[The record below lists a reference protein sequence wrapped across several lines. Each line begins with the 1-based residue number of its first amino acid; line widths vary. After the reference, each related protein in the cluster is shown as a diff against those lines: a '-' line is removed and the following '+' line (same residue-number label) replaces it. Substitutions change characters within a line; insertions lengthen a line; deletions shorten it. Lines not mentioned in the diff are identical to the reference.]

1 MLFRSQV
8 ACEMHDGLLDGLTK
22 LKQFQGREL
31 IRKTD
36 VEKLVLG
43 GWFSKEGTFSLRKKK

>member
-43 GWFSKEGTFSLRKKK
+43 G